1 MITPE
6 LDPDSII
13 GDIVKIPPGPGGWL
27 LLEKISN
34 DGSDYTTKYKTVG
47 RENGTIRLSN
57 SLYDS
62 ANSNI
67 GYDGLSYDTSFY
79 DNQPTRELRI
89 ILESLRDDIFI
100 NDLAVEYNKMFF
112 ASVRYAFSEQA
123 NIDWAFKTSFIK
135 AKHNAGDLQQK
146 LIQMI
151 TYPVTRILLKK
162 LNL

>member
-1 MITPE
+1 M
-6 LDPDSII
+6 
-13 GDIVKIPPGPGGWL
+13 

-34 DGSDYTTKYKTVG
+34 DGPDYTTKYKTVG

-67 GYDGLSYDTSFY
+67 GYDGLSYDTRS

-100 NDLAVEYNKMFF
+100 NDCC
-112 ASVRYAFSEQA
+112 
-123 NIDWAFKTSFIK
+123 
-135 AKHNAGDLQQK
+135 
-146 LIQMI
+146 
-151 TYPVTRILLKK
+151 
-162 LNL
+162 